1 MVGSSVRDAP
11 MRYCAEIVRRRRAR
25 KPRQDH
31 ASLAMFRSHPTR
43 WHPSIT
49 LLVLLCACL
58 ELKETADA
66 RSDSIAAA
74 RAADSLRLDSAA
86 GAVRGDR
93 NAASPA
99 PAPVPGGNAP
109 SPALGTDPLVALD
122 STPGPANPRPTT
134 SELLTLRASL
144 QSPLPGVDLS
154 KLTSNFD
161 EARGAGGARRHDA
174 LDILAPRGTP
184 IRSAASGRLLRMF
197 TSKAGGLMVYASDS
211 TERFILMYAHLDGYA
226 PGVHEGM
233 RLQRGDV
240 IGYVGTTG
248 NAPPNT
254 PHLHFAIAR
263 VGDVKRWWDGTPVD
277 PLPLLR

>member
-1 MVGSSVRDAP
+1 MVGT
-11 MRYCAEIVRRRRAR
+11 
-25 KPRQDH
+25 
-31 ASLAMFRSHPTR
+31 AMAVATG
-43 WHPSIT
+43 
-49 LLVLLCACL
+49 CL
-58 ELKETADA
+58 ELKESAEIRAD
-66 RSDSIAAA
+66 SVAAA
-74 RAADSLRLDSAA
+74 RTADSLRLDSAA
-86 GAVRGDR
+86 AVVRGERGADP
-93 NAASPA
+93 AAPRPA
-99 PAPVPGGNAP
+99 ARVEQPA
-109 SPALGTDPLVALD
+109 PALGTDPLVALD
-122 STPGPANPRPTT
+122 STPSESNPRPTT
-134 SELLTLRASL
+134 SELLTLRAAMR
-144 QSPLPGVDLS
+144 SPLPGVDLS

-161 EARGAGGARRHDA
+161 EARGAGTRRHDA

-226 PGVHEGM
+226 PGLHEGM
-233 RLQRGDV
+233 RLERGDV
-240 IGYVGTTG
+240 LGYVGTTG

>member
-1 MVGSSVRDAP
+1 MGAP
-11 MRYCAEIVRRRRAR
+11 
-25 KPRQDH
+25 
-31 ASLAMFRSHPTR
+31 ST
-43 WHPSIT
+43 
-49 LLVLLCACL
+49 ACL
-58 ELKETADA
+58 ELKESAELRA
-66 RSDSIAAA
+66 DSIAAA
-74 RAADSLRLDSAA
+74 RAADSIRLDSAA
-86 GAVRGDR
+86 GTVRGDR
-93 NAASPA
+93 GPSPA
-99 PAPVPGGNAP
+99 PAGIERHSSVLTRD
-109 SPALGTDPLVALD
+109 SLVALD
-122 STPGPANPRPTT
+122 STRGERNPRPTT

-144 QSPLPGVDLS
+144 RSPLPGLDLS

-184 IRSAASGRLLRMF
+184 ILSAASGRLMRMF

-226 PGVHEGM
+226 PGLHEGM
-233 RLQRGDV
+233 RLERGDV

-263 VGDVKRWWDGTPVD
+263 VGDVKRWWDGMPVD

>member
-1 MVGSSVRDAP
+1 
-11 MRYCAEIVRRRRAR
+11 
-25 KPRQDH
+25 
-31 ASLAMFRSHPTR
+31 MFRSHFARRHLGPT
-43 WHPSIT
+43 
-49 LLVLLCACL
+49 LMVLGTACL

-66 RSDSIAAA
+66 RADSVAAA
-74 RAADSLRLDSAA
+74 RVADSIRLDSAA
-86 GAVRGDR
+86 AAVRGDR
-93 NAASPA
+93 KAA
-99 PAPVPGGNAP
+99 PAATAPMPGVELP
-109 SPALGTDPLVALD
+109 PPALGTDPLIALD
-122 STPGPANPRPTT
+122 STPSESNPRPTT
-134 SELLTLRASL
+134 SELLTLRAAL

-184 IRSAASGRLLRMF
+184 IRSASSGRLLRMF

-233 RLQRGDV
+233 RLERGHV
-240 IGYVGTTG
+240 LGYVGTTG